1 MTLQFDVIPG
11 CECDTILSSIEY
23 PSEGPIVVKILAAQ

>member
-1 MTLQFDVIPG
+1 MTLQYDVSPG

-23 PSEGPIVVKILAAQ
+23 PSEGRIVVKVLAAE